1 MGGNLRLEAKIY
13 QRSTDFSPG
22 SDKDSPQEKPIRPR
36 VESDADRARTLS
48 DAEWG
53 MVLSIIAES
62 TPDDHVRASLVASVA
77 SGRYDLPR
85 PSLSWVKDLV
95 KRKLNAVKL
104 WAKNR
109 SEEAIDTLTRHS
121 TYAVVTFTSRQAAV
135 AARNCLADGRGVGRW
150 KNLSGMPIPP
160 LADAAPFDIIACRNC
175 CRPVTVSI
183 PDRQK
188 TARKYM

>member
-1 MGGNLRLEAKIY
+1 M
-13 QRSTDFSPG
+13 
-22 SDKDSPQEKPIRPR
+22 
-36 VESDADRARTLS
+36 RTVS

-53 MVLSIIAES
+53 MVLSIISES
-62 TPDDHVRASLVASVA
+62 TSDAKARAGLRASVA
-77 SGRYDLPR
+77 SGRYKIPR
-85 PSLSWVKDLV
+85 PSLTWLKHALTRTVNDVKG
-95 KRKLNAVKL
+95 
-104 WAKNR
+104 WAKLQ
-109 SEEAIDTLTRHS
+109 SAEAIDTLARHS

-150 KNLSGMPIPP
+150 NNLSGMPIPP

-188 TARKYM
+188 NARKYV